1 MAESTP
7 STESI
12 VEEALRLGAGFHEQ
26 DRGWVLERLAPLA
39 KHLARWGPDQVDVDV
54 SVKDRDGDEQQVTL
68 AGSVPHWP
76 HLVARAQARDLD
88 RALVEARKELI
99 RQIDEE
105 KRKREVPAKRHGGR
119 PSVCPS

>member
-7 STESI
+7 TPDGI
-12 VEEALRLGAGFHEQ
+12 VGEALRLGAGFHEH
-26 DRGWVLERLAPLA
+26 DRRWVLERLAPLG
-39 KHLARWGPDQVDVDV
+39 KHLARWDPDQVDVEV

-68 AGSVPHWP
+68 EASVPRWP
-76 HLVARAQARDLD
+76 HLVARAAGRDLD

-105 KRKREVPAKRHGGR
+105 KRKREVPGKRHGGR